1 MSFLGIGLPA
11 FTELAGGLIGGALNS
26 AYQRSQMKAQVSAMK
41 DLWSFQQQNAHQYEV
56 QDLRNAGLNPILS
69 ATNSQLASMPGVTTP
84 TSAPFSGL
92 GNGLGN
98 AITSGLKLDLE
109 KKRLELDKLRAEAD
123 IKKTEAETGLI
134 GYQSVTESWKGH
146 EVKTKVDL
154 LRQELFEKI
163 DLYDIR
169 KKLLEGQAEQAW
181 AMIDKIGAETFRLG
195 TLAGL
200 DQAETNLKIKE
211 YKFGAFLGKYLP
223 MEYTEDFLKDPA
235 EAFKKWYS
243 KIGEVKNEHSDDW
256 PSGMNALW
264 NEIKEYYSLSD

>member
-11 FTELAGGLIGGALNS
+11 FTELAGGLLGGALNS
-26 AYQRSQMKAQVSAMK
+26 AYQRDKMKAQVGAMK
-41 DLWSFQQQNAHQYEV
+41 DLWSFQQKNAHQYEV
-56 QDLRNAGLNPILS
+56 EDLRNAGLNPILS
-69 ATNSQLASMPGVTTP
+69 ATNSQLASMPSVSTP

-98 AITSGLKLDLE
+98 ASTSGLKLDLE
-109 KKRLELDKLRAEAD
+109 KKRLELEKLRAEAD

-134 GYQSVTESWKGH
+134 GHQSVTEAWKGH
-146 EVKTKVDL
+146 EVKAKVDL

-169 KKLLEGQAEQAW
+169 KKLIEGQAEQAW
-181 AMIDKIGAETFRLG
+181 SLIDKIGAETFRLG

-200 DQAETNLKIKE
+200 DQAETNLKVKE

-223 MEYTEDFLKDPA
+223 MEYTEDFLKNPG
-235 EAFKKWYS
+235 EAFKKWWS
-243 KIGEVKNEHSDDW
+243 KIGEVKKEHSDEW
-256 PSGMNALW
+256 PEGMNDIL
-264 NEIKEYYSLSD
+264 NTIKMAYDFGD

>member
-26 AYQRSQMKAQVSAMK
+26 AYQRSQLREQAAIMK
-41 DLWSFQQQNAHQYEV
+41 DLWSFQQQNAHQFEV

-69 ATNSQLASMPGVTTP
+69 ATNSQLASMPSVSTP
-84 TSAPFSGL
+84 SSAPYSGL

-109 KKRLELDKLRAEAD
+109 KKRLDLEKTAVEVENQKRKAEID
-123 IKKTEAETGLI
+123 LIKN
-134 GYQSVTESWKGH
+134 QSVTEAWKGH
-146 EVKTKVDL
+146 EVKAKVDM

-243 KIGEVKNEHSDDW
+243 KIGEVKNEHSDEW
-256 PSGMNALW
+256 PSDMAAMWNA
-264 NEIKEYYSLSD
+264 IKENYSLSD

>member
-11 FTELAGGLIGGALNS
+11 FTELAGGLLGGALNS
-26 AYQRSQMKAQVSAMK
+26 AYQRDKMKAQVGAMK
-41 DLWSFQQQNAHQYEV
+41 DLWSFQQKNAHQYEV
-56 QDLRNAGLNPILS
+56 EDLRNAGLNPILS
-69 ATNSQLASMPGVTTP
+69 ATNSQLASMPSVSTP

-109 KKRLELDKLRAEAD
+109 KKRLELEKLRAEAD

-134 GYQSVTESWKGH
+134 GHQSVTEAWKGH
-146 EVKTKVDL
+146 EVKAKVDL

-169 KKLLEGQAEQAW
+169 KKLIEGQAEQAW
-181 AMIDKIGAETFRLG
+181 SLIDKIGAETFRLG

-200 DQAETNLKIKE
+200 DQAETNLKVKE

-223 MEYTEDFLKDPA
+223 MEYTEDFLKNPG
-235 EAFKKWYS
+235 EAFKKWWS
-243 KIGEVKNEHSDDW
+243 KIGEVKKEHSDEW
-256 PSGMNALW
+256 PEGMNDIL
-264 NEIKEYYSLSD
+264 NTIKMAYDFGD

>member
-26 AYQRSQMKAQVSAMK
+26 AYQRSQMKAQVAAMK

-69 ATNSQLASMPGVTTP
+69 ATNSQLASMPSVSTP
-84 TSAPFSGL
+84 TSAPYSGL

-134 GYQSVTESWKGH
+134 GNQSVTEAWKSH
-146 EVKTKVDL
+146 EAKVKVDL
-154 LRQELFEKI
+154 LRQELFEKV

-181 AMIDKIGAETFRLG
+181 ALIDKIGAETFRLG

-223 MEYTEDFLKDPA
+223 MEYTEDFLKDPV

-243 KIGEVKNEHSDDW
+243 KIGEVKKEHSDEW
-256 PSGMNALW
+256 PSDMGTIW
-264 NEIKEYYSLSD
+264 NDIKEYYSLSD